1 MTQSIEQMLALAN
14 EAAAISDID
23 MTEATAGGGGARP
36 MLIGNALARLVGV
49 VELGNQTQTDFNTKK
64 PKGVLPEIHLV
75 FALWG
80 NGVTQAT
87 PTAPS
92 VAGTFQN
99 DDGTPR
105 LWSPFDFALSRNSGS
120 NAFRMFQKLNW
131 RGTATNFAQ
140 LLNSTFIL
148 PFTEQAKSKTDPTK
162 VVKLNIDGI
171 MPPLDPITQ
180 APYPVPEVAA
190 SDFKLFLFDRPSKEM
205 WDSLYVEGEWPAK
218 EGKPAESK
226 NKLQKKILAAANF
239 KGSSLEIML
248 AGGGAALPDLT
259 VPAAAPAA
267 AVAPTP
273 AQVAAV
279 GGVPT
284 AAVPVAAPLAVPT
297 AAVAAVPAAA
307 PAGIP
312 ATAIPAVPQ
321 LAVPSNPALPV

>member
-1 MTQSIEQMLALAN
+1 MTQATDLTLDQMMALAN
-14 EAAAISDID
+14 QAAETGED
-23 MTEATAGGGGARP
+23 MTEGKEGGAGSLP
-36 MLIGNALARLVGV
+36 VGQAMARLIRV
-49 VELGNQTQTDFNTKK
+49 VELGSHSQKDFNTKK
-64 PKGVLPEIHLV
+64 HKGYEKEVQLT

-80 NGVTQAT
+80 TGRDKETGETVTFHNPDT
-87 PTAPS
+87 GAPRIW
-92 VAGTFQN
+92 T
-99 DDGTPR
+99 
-105 LWSPFDFALSRNSGS
+105 PFDLVLSRNTGS
-120 NAFRMFQKLNW
+120 NAFRMFKQMNW
-131 RGTATNFAQ
+131 RNDKKNFAQ
-140 LLNSTFIL
+140 MLNSTFIL
-148 PFTEQAKSKTDPTK
+148 PFTLQDKSKTDKTQ

-171 MPPLDPITQ
+171 SPPLNPMDQTPLN
-180 APYPVPEVAA
+180 VPLVPTE
-190 SDFKLFLFDRPSKEM
+190 DLRLFLFDFPNKQQ
-205 WDSLYVEGEWPAK
+205 WDLLYVEGEWPAK
-218 EGKPAESK
+218 GDKPAQSK
-226 NKLQKKILAAANF
+226 NKTQQKIMAANNF
-239 KGSSLEIML
+239 KGSPLEIML

-297 AAVAAVPAAA
+297 AAVAAGPAAA